1 MKGKCHSK
9 RMNPVFIV
17 THIMEI
23 FKLVLKK
30 LWLSILKKPALKR
43 IERNPLNLW
52 SIFCYTEQYQEE
64 SMSRRSIAMTPLGI
78 NAKVT
83 DEKAYSI
90 FDTRTTSE
98 IHQEIQQV
106 YLGDSRPWVVGY
118 SGGKDST
125 TALQL
130 VWYALEELPPEQR
143 QKPVYVITSDTLV
156 ETPVI
161 VNYITG
167 TLERIE
173 QRAKETGMPFRTQIV
188 TPEIDQTFWVNLIG
202 KGYPAPY
209 SKFRWCT
216 DRMKIKPANRF
227 ILERVAE
234 HGEVILILGVRKGES
249 TTRDQVLN
257 LHQIRD
263 SLLSR
268 HTSLPNAFVYTPIV
282 DFSLN
287 DVWIYLF
294 QVPSPWG
301 NDNKQLFAMYRN
313 ANAGECPLVVDET
326 TPSCG
331 NSRFGCWTCTVIA
344 KDRSMEAMIDNGEDW
359 MMPMLEFRD
368 FLAST
373 QEIETKKRYREH
385 RRRGGFIQEKDGKLI
400 RGPYKLD
407 FCKELLRRLLETQQH
422 VRQEGPEPD
431 IELITPAELEE
442 IRKIW
447 RTERQDWEDSVPQI
461 YQQIVGEEFNW
472 TADDLG
478 TFTASDKAILESLCN
493 DAGIPVELVAKLL
506 DTERQFYGMNRRASI
521 YDRINAIFHEDWRSE
536 ETVIAELEMIREKSE
551 VLYSV
556 ENTSP

>member
-1 MKGKCHSK
+1 M
-9 RMNPVFIV
+9 
-17 THIMEI
+17 
-23 FKLVLKK
+23 
-30 LWLSILKKPALKR
+30 
-43 IERNPLNLW
+43 
-52 SIFCYTEQYQEE
+52 
-64 SMSRRSIAMTPLGI
+64 
-78 NAKVT
+78 AKVT

-90 FDTRTTSE
+90 FDTRTTAE

-161 VNYITG
+161 VNYITS

-209 SKFRWCT
+209 TKFRWCT

-257 LHQIRD
+257 LHQIKD

-268 HTSLPNAFVYTPIV
+268 HTSLANAFVYTPIV

-373 QEIETKKRYREH
+373 QELETKERYREH
-385 RRRGGFIQEKDGKLI
+385 RRRGGYIQEKDGKLI
-400 RGPYKLD
+400 RGPYKLE
-407 FCKELLRRLLETQQH
+407 FCKQLLRRLLETQQQ

-461 YQQIVGEEFNW
+461 YQEVVDEGLNW
-472 TADDLG
+472 TEDDLG
-478 TFTASDKAILESLCN
+478 TFTAADRAILESLCN
-493 DAGIPVELVAKLL
+493 DAGTPVELVAKLL

-536 ETVIAELEMIREKSE
+536 KTVLAELETAREENE
-551 VLYSV
+551 VLHSV
-556 ENTSP
+556 ENTDS

>member
-64 SMSRRSIAMTPLGI
+64 SMSRRSIAM
-78 NAKVT
+78 AKVT

>member
-1 MKGKCHSK
+1 M
-9 RMNPVFIV
+9 
-17 THIMEI
+17 
-23 FKLVLKK
+23 
-30 LWLSILKKPALKR
+30 
-43 IERNPLNLW
+43 
-52 SIFCYTEQYQEE
+52 
-64 SMSRRSIAMTPLGI
+64 
-78 NAKVT
+78 AKAT

-90 FDTRTTSE
+90 FDARTLSE
-98 IHQEIQQV
+98 IYQEIQQV

-161 VNYITG
+161 VNYITS

-173 QRAKETGMPFRTQIV
+173 QTAQKSGMPFQTDIV
-188 TPEIDQTFWVNLIG
+188 TPKTDDTFWVNLIG

-209 SKFRWCT
+209 TKFRWCT
-216 DRMKIKPANRF
+216 DRMKIQPANQF
-227 ILERVAE
+227 ILDKVSE

-249 TTRDQVLN
+249 TTRDQVLS
-257 LHQIRD
+257 LHKIKD

-268 HTSLPNAFVYTPIV
+268 HTSLSNAFVYTPIV

-301 NDNKQLFAMYRN
+301 NDNKELFALYRN

-331 NSRFGCWTCTVIA
+331 NSRFGCWTCTVVS
-344 KDRSMEAMIDNGEDW
+344 KDKSMEAMIDNGEDW

-373 QEIETKKRYREH
+373 QNPETKGRYREH
-385 RRRGGFIQEKDGKLI
+385 RRRGGFVQKKDGKLI
-400 RGPYKLD
+400 RGPYKLE
-407 FCKELLRRLLETQQH
+407 FCKQLLRQLLETQQQ

-431 IELITPAELEE
+431 IELITMAELLE

-447 RTERQDWEDSVPQI
+447 RTERQDWEDSVPKI
-461 YQQIVGEEFNW
+461 YQEIVGEVLDW
-472 TADDLG
+472 TTDDLG
-478 TFTASDKAILESLCN
+478 TFTASDKAILEALCN
-493 DAGIPVELVAKLL
+493 DAGIPIELVAKLL

-521 YDRINAIFHEDWRSE
+521 YDRIDAIFREDWRSE
-536 ETVIAELEMIREKSE
+536 ETVLADLERN
-551 VLYSV
+551 V
-556 ENTSP
+556 ENTDR

>member
-1 MKGKCHSK
+1 M
-9 RMNPVFIV
+9 
-17 THIMEI
+17 
-23 FKLVLKK
+23 
-30 LWLSILKKPALKR
+30 
-43 IERNPLNLW
+43 
-52 SIFCYTEQYQEE
+52 
-64 SMSRRSIAMTPLGI
+64 
-78 NAKVT
+78 AKVI

-90 FDTRTTSE
+90 FDTRTPSE
-98 IHQEIQQV
+98 IHQEIQRV
-106 YLGDSRPWVVGY
+106 YLGDSRPWVIGY

-125 TALQL
+125 TTLQL
-130 VWYALEELPPEQR
+130 IWYALEELPPEQR

-161 VNYITG
+161 VDYITS
-167 TLERIE
+167 TLGRIE
-173 QRAKETGMPFRTQIV
+173 QRAEETGMPFQTHV
-188 TPEIDQTFWVNLIG
+188 VKPKIDQTFWVNLIG

-209 SKFRWCT
+209 TKFRWCT
-216 DRMKIKPANRF
+216 DRMKIQPANQF
-227 ILERVAE
+227 ILDKVSE

-249 TTRDQVLN
+249 TTRDQVLS
-257 LHQIRD
+257 LHQIKD

-301 NDNKQLFAMYRN
+301 NDNKQLFALYRN

-331 NSRFGCWTCTVIA
+331 NSRFGCWTCTVVS
-344 KDRSMEAMIDNGEDW
+344 KDKSMEAMIDNGEDW
-359 MMPMLEFRD
+359 MMPLLEFRD

-373 QEIETKKRYREH
+373 QEPENKPKLREY
-385 RRRGGFIQEKDGKLI
+385 RRRGGFVSNKNGQLV
-400 RGPYKLD
+400 RGPYKME
-407 FCKELLRRLLETQQH
+407 FCKQLLRMLLETQQQ
-422 VRQEGPEPD
+422 VRQEGPEPN
-431 IELITPAELEE
+431 IELITPDELLE

-461 YQQIVGEEFNW
+461 YQEIVGEGRDW
-472 TADDLG
+472 TTDDLG
-478 TFTASDKAILESLCN
+478 TFTASDKAILEGLCN
-493 DAGIPVELVAKLL
+493 DAGIPVQLVAKLL

-536 ETVIAELEMIREKSE
+536 KTVLADLERDA
-551 VLYSV
+551 
-556 ENTSP
+556 ENTNQ

>member
-1 MKGKCHSK
+1 M
-9 RMNPVFIV
+9 
-17 THIMEI
+17 T
-23 FKLVLKK
+23 
-30 LWLSILKKPALKR
+30 SITS
-43 IERNPLNLW
+43 E
-52 SIFCYTEQYQEE
+52 
-64 SMSRRSIAMTPLGI
+64 
-78 NAKVT
+78 
-83 DEKAYSI
+83 YSI
-90 FDTRTTSE
+90 FTNRSIEAIYT
-98 IHQEIQQV
+98 EIQQV
-106 YLGDSRPWVVGY
+106 YQADNRPWVVGY

-143 QKPVYVITSDTLV
+143 QKPIYVITSDTLV

-161 VNYITG
+161 VNYITS

-209 SKFRWCT
+209 TKFRWCT

-234 HGEVILILGVRKGES
+234 HGEVILILGVRRGES

-257 LHQIRD
+257 LHQIKD

-268 HTSLPNAFVYTPIV
+268 HTSLANAFVYTPIV

-373 QEIETKKRYREH
+373 QELETKGRYREH

-400 RGPYKLD
+400 RGPYKLE
-407 FCKELLRRLLETQQH
+407 FCKELLRRLLETQQQ

-461 YQQIVGEEFNW
+461 YQEIVDEGLNW
-472 TADDLG
+472 TEDDLG
-478 TFTASDKAILESLCN
+478 NIYSRPIKRFWNRYVMTRESLLSLWQSCW
-493 DAGIPVELVAKLL
+493 IPNVSS
-506 DTERQFYGMNRRASI
+506 TE
-521 YDRINAIFHEDWRSE
+521 
-536 ETVIAELEMIREKSE
+536 
-551 VLYSV
+551 
-556 ENTSP
+556 